1 MGKNTFFLTNL
12 IRLVFVLAL
21 SVGVLI
27 SAGLGLRVNPVSAEV
42 VDRVVAVVNN
52 DIISQ
57 YELEKSIKPYVE
69 QIRSS
74 QYPTDVEARLT
85 SEVREKILNDMI
97 DQKLTDQELERHQI
111 TVGPDEVDKAIE
123 RLKKAQL
130 VTDEQLQMF
139 LDQEGITME
148 EYRDQTKQQILR
160 AKLVTREV
168 RSKVVITQE
177 DINAYY
183 QNHISEYAGEKKYR
197 LRNIYIRVSSS
208 ATEDDRMLARNI
220 MEGILR
226 DLEAGKP
233 FQVPEITFFSASAP
247 KAEGGELGLF
257 TLDELAPQLQDALK
271 DKKTGEFSKILESD
285 FGYQIVFVEDIID
298 IAGTSLEEAT
308 PEIQGKL
315 YKEVVD
321 RKFDSWLKLLR
332 DQSHIKIIN

>member
-1 MGKNTFFLTNL
+1 MEKNTFFLTNL

-74 QYPTDVEARLT
+74 QYPADVEARLT
-85 SEVREKILNDMI
+85 SEVREKVLNDMI

-111 TVGPDEVDKAIE
+111 AVGPDEVDKAIE

-130 VTDEQLQMF
+130 VTDEQLQLF
-139 LDQEGITME
+139 LEQEGITLE

-233 FQVPEITFFSASAP
+233 FQVPEITFFSSSAP

-321 RKFDSWLKLLR
+321 RKFESWLKLLR
-332 DQSHIKIIN
+332 DRSHIKIIN

>member
-160 AKLVTREV
+160 AKLVSREV

>member
-1 MGKNTFFLTNL
+1 
-12 IRLVFVLAL
+12 
-21 SVGVLI
+21 
-27 SAGLGLRVNPVSAEV
+27 
-42 VDRVVAVVNN
+42 
-52 DIISQ
+52 
-57 YELEKSIKPYVE
+57 
-69 QIRSS
+69 
-74 QYPTDVEARLT
+74 
-85 SEVREKILNDMI
+85 
-97 DQKLTDQELERHQI
+97 
-111 TVGPDEVDKAIE
+111 
-123 RLKKAQL
+123 
-130 VTDEQLQMF
+130 
-139 LDQEGITME
+139 
-148 EYRDQTKQQILR
+148 
-160 AKLVTREV
+160 
-168 RSKVVITQE
+168 
-177 DINAYY
+177 
-183 QNHISEYAGEKKYR
+183 
-197 LRNIYIRVSSS
+197 
-208 ATEDDRMLARNI
+208 MLARNI

-321 RKFDSWLKLLR
+321 RKFESWLKLLR